1 MVSLWELNSLDFEPF
16 IEKMGN
22 VVEKCPTIIGALW
35 SYRPFTSIEDMLYK
49 INTIVHQLPY
59 SGKHSLHFT
68 GRGRLIC
75 LPLK

>member
-59 SGKHSLHFT
+59 SGKHSLQ
-68 GRGRLIC
+68 GAED
-75 LPLK
+75 